1 MKKNVKLTLVVVMV
15 AAAVFGGVKT
25 YGAYGTA
32 VNSDQLLSENVEAL
46 SGGETEAQVTC
57 YNTITTCPGKGVYYC
72 SGCKWLD
79 DSDDV
84 FCSGTSVCVP
94 R

>member
-46 SGGETEAQVTC
+46 SGGEDGGSTICYDYVTICLGKSVC
-57 YNTITTCPGKGVYYC
+57 YCENCI
-72 SGCKWLD
+72 WLD
-79 DSDDV
+79 DADGEWS
-84 FCSGTSVCVP
+84 SGSSVCYP
-94 R
+94 